1 MTFIKKC
8 IIALFLAAV
17 TSAETYAEI
26 INVSTPSSTIL
37 LDARRGKALK
47 YLYYGKKLTADDMN
61 SVAATS
67 SQTDFYPVY
76 GLGGSCKTA
85 LAATMP
91 DGNMT
96 LDLAVDTV
104 VTDGAITSVRLRDKV
119 YPLNVDLR
127 LKTFPDCDIIEI
139 WTEITNN
146 AKKDVV
152 LREFASAHLPIP
164 YGDVY
169 LSSLYGTWANEARLE
184 ERPLPHGVVEIYNT
198 DGVRNSQ
205 SSHAEIMLSLDGK
218 PAENHGRVIGAAL
231 CYSGNYKLRVDT
243 DESDFHHFFA
253 GINEDNSAY
262 TLAPGE
268 TFVTPELAI
277 TYSTD
282 GKGGVSR
289 SFHNWAR
296 KHKLANGEKD
306 RKILL
311 NSWEGVYFDIN
322 ETGMAGMM
330 RDIADMGGELF
341 VMDDGWFG
349 SRYPRD
355 NDTTSLGDWVVNTR
369 KLPNGIGGL
378 IREAE
383 KNGIEFG
390 IWIEPE
396 MTNFRS
402 ELFEKHPEYIVRAD
416 KREIIP
422 GRGGSQVALDLGN
435 PKVQDLVFEVFD
447 TLMTRYPEID
457 YIKWDANTA
466 LLNRGSQ
473 YLDKD
478 KQSHLFIDYHRGFKT
493 VMERIRAKYP
503 DVTIQA
509 CASGGGRANY
519 GVLPWFDEF
528 WVSDNTDALQ
538 RIYLQWGTSHFF
550 PALAMGA
557 HISAAPNHQ
566 TGRVIPLKFRI
577 DVAMSGRLGMEIQP
591 KDMTESEKEQCRR
604 AISDYK
610 RIRDIVQH
618 GNLYRLQSPYDNKGV
633 ASLMYVSDNRDKA
646 VLFWYKTD
654 TFAGQKLP
662 ATILAGLDPNK
673 SYKITELNP
682 IDIVP
687 LTIDGTILS
696 GSTLMSNGLTLPKE
710 HNNAEDY
717 HIPYASRVLL
727 LEEHTSAY

>member
-1 MTFIKKC
+1 
-8 IIALFLAAV
+8 
-17 TSAETYAEI
+17 
-26 INVSTPSSTIL
+26 
-37 LDARRGKALK
+37 
-47 YLYYGKKLTADDMN
+47 
-61 SVAATS
+61 
-67 SQTDFYPVY
+67 
-76 GLGGSCKTA
+76 
-85 LAATMP
+85 
-91 DGNMT
+91 
-96 LDLAVDTV
+96 
-104 VTDGAITSVRLRDKV
+104 
-119 YPLNVDLR
+119 
-127 LKTFPDCDIIEI
+127 
-139 WTEITNN
+139 
-146 AKKDVV
+146 
-152 LREFASAHLPIP
+152 
-164 YGDVY
+164 
-169 LSSLYGTWANEARLE
+169 
-184 ERPLPHGVVEIYNT
+184 
-198 DGVRNSQ
+198 
-205 SSHAEIMLSLDGK
+205 
-218 PAENHGRVIGAAL
+218 
-231 CYSGNYKLRVDT
+231 
-243 DESDFHHFFA
+243 
-253 GINEDNSAY
+253 
-262 TLAPGE
+262 
-268 TFVTPELAI
+268 
-277 TYSTD
+277 
-282 GKGGVSR
+282 
-289 SFHNWAR
+289 
-296 KHKLANGEKD
+296 
-306 RKILL
+306 
-311 NSWEGVYFDIN
+311 
-322 ETGMAGMM
+322 
-330 RDIADMGGELF
+330 
-341 VMDDGWFG
+341 
-349 SRYPRD
+349 
-355 NDTTSLGDWVVNTR
+355 
-369 KLPNGIGGL
+369 
-378 IREAE
+378 
-383 KNGIEFG
+383 
-390 IWIEPE
+390 
-396 MTNFRS
+396 
-402 ELFEKHPEYIVRAD
+402 
-416 KREIIP
+416 
-422 GRGGSQVALDLGN
+422 
-435 PKVQDLVFEVFD
+435 
-447 TLMTRYPEID
+447 MTRYPEID

>member
-1 MTFIKKC
+1 MTFIKKI
-8 IIALFLAAV
+8 IIALFLAAI
-17 TSAETYAEI
+17 TLAETYAEI
-26 INVSTPSSTIL
+26 INISTPSSTIL
-37 LDARRGKALK
+37 LDAERGKALK

-146 AKKDVV
+146 AKKNIV

-198 DGVRNSQ
+198 DGIRNSQ

-253 GINEDNSAY
+253 GINEDNSSY
-262 TLAPGE
+262 ILAPGE
-268 TFVTPELAI
+268 TFITPELAL
-277 TYSTD
+277 TYSTE
-282 GKGGVSR
+282 GKGGASR
-289 SFHNWAR
+289 SFHNWAK
-296 KHKLANGEKD
+296 KHKIAHGDRD

-322 ETGMAGMM
+322 ETGMADMM
-330 RDIADMGGELF
+330 SDIADMGGELF

-349 SRYPRD
+349 SKYPRD
-355 NDTTSLGDWVVNTR
+355 NDTTSLGDWVVNTH
-369 KLPNGIGGL
+369 KLPHGIIGLVESAKQNGID
-378 IREAE
+378 
-383 KNGIEFG
+383 FG

-396 MTNFRS
+396 MTNFKS
-402 ELFEKHPEYIVRAD
+402 ELFEKHPEYVIKAD

-447 TLMTRYPEID
+447 TLMTNYPEID

-466 LLNRGSQ
+466 VLNRGSQ

-478 KQSHLFIDYHRGFKT
+478 RQSHLFINYHRGFKD

-519 GVLPWFDEF
+519 GILPWFDEF
-528 WVSDNTDALQ
+528 WVSDDTDALQ

-550 PALAMGA
+550 PALAMGS

-591 KDMTESEKEQCRR
+591 KDMTDAEKEQCRL

-610 RIRDIVQH
+610 RIRDVVQH

-646 VLFWYKTD
+646 VLFWYKTE

-662 ATILAGLDPNK
+662 PTVLAGLAPDR
-673 SYKITELNP
+673 SYKITELNR
-682 IDIVP
+682 IDVVP
-687 LTIDGTILS
+687 LAVEGKLFS
-696 GSTLMSNGLTLPKE
+696 GNLLMSNGLTLPAE
-710 HNNAEDY
+710 HNNGKDL
-717 HIPYASRVLL
+717 HIPYASRILL
-727 LEEHTSAY
+727 LEAQ